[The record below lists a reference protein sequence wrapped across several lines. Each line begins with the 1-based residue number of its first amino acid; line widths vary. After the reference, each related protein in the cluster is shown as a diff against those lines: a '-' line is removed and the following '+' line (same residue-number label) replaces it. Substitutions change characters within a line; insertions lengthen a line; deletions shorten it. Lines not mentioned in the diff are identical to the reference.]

1 MSKKAQGL
9 LILLVTYIV
18 AFIVGW
24 VVYKLFIPNMSELLA
39 IFLGNVAGTIIT
51 WFSGVLFKTASTY
64 DPYWSVQTPVIY
76 LCLMIKTGN
85 FNVGTILYFVFI
97 MIWAIRLTGNFIK
110 TFHDI
115 SYIDW
120 RYAMIRD
127 KSGKLYQLVNL
138 VGICMVPTCIVY
150 AGSIP
155 SLLYVLNG
163 NTFNVL
169 SIIGMLVM
177 LLGPTLEFLADT
189 TMHKFNAKKENRE
202 LMCREGI
209 WKYSRHPNYLGEMT
223 FWYGVALYYILP
235 NLHHWYFIF
244 CAVIV
249 TIMFLTIS
257 IPMADKNLKGMKPN
271 YEEYRK
277 ATRMLLPI
285 KK

>member
-1 MSKKAQGL
+1 MSKKTKGL
-9 LILLVTYIV
+9 LILLVTYVV
-18 AFIVGW
+18 AFVVGLL
-24 VVYKLFIPNMSELLA
+24 VYKLCIKSMPELLA
-39 IFLGNVAGTIIT
+39 IFIGNVVGTIIT
-51 WFSGVLFKTASTY
+51 WFSGVLFNTASTY

-76 LCLMIKTGN
+76 LCLLIKTSN
-85 FNVGTILYFVFI
+85 FNAGTIIYFVFI

-120 RYAMIRD
+120 RYAMIKE

-138 VGICMVPTCIVY
+138 IGICMVPTCIVY

-155 SLLYVLNG
+155 SLLYVLN
-163 NTFNVL
+163 NNSFNAL
-169 SIIGMLVM
+169 SIIGVLIM
-177 LLGPTLEFLADT
+177 LLGPTLEYLADT
-189 TMHKFNAKKENRE
+189 TMHRFNDIKENRN

-223 FWYGVALYYILP
+223 FWYGLALYYILP
-235 NLHHWYFIF
+235 NINQWYLIS
-244 CAVIV
+244 CAIIV

-257 IPMADKNLKGMKPN
+257 IPMADNNLKKLKPN
-271 YEEYRK
+271 YKEYRK
-277 ATRMLLPI
+277 QTRMLLPF